1 MKSAARLTAWNA
13 SCQDLAYE
21 ETREVEIEAGSRV
34 LFWGCAMRRRTM
46 TNIIFVL
53 AILACLS
60 GSANAAATANEYRE
74 NCHQYLDN
82 KDSGKAGLCLGY
94 AAGFMDG
101 VSGAKFTSKDTLYTV
116 SFREGV
122 TAKQVLLAV
131 VAYIDKHPE
140 ILHRPIWSVFIDA
153 LMESKL
159 LVATPDKDLH
169 SHNVQ

>member
-1 MKSAARLTAWNA
+1 MK
-13 SCQDLAYE
+13 
-21 ETREVEIEAGSRV
+21 
-34 LFWGCAMRRRTM
+34 
-46 TNIIFVL
+46 NIILVL
-53 AILACLS
+53 TILVCFSAR
-60 GSANAAATANEYRE
+60 ANAAVTANEYRE

-101 VSGAKFTSKDTLYTV
+101 VSGAKFTSNDTVYTV

-131 VAYIDKHPE
+131 VAYIDKRPE
-140 ILHRPIWSVFIDA
+140 ILHQPIWSVFIDA

-159 LVATPDKDLH
+159 LVAKPDKDLH
-169 SHNVQ
+169 SRNVQ

>member
-1 MKSAARLTAWNA
+1 ME
-13 SCQDLAYE
+13 CVPPGMAYE
-21 ETREVEIEAGSRV
+21 ETREVEIEAGWRV
-34 LFWGCAMRRRTM
+34 FVWGCAMRTGRTM
-46 TNIIFVL
+46 RNIIFVL
-53 AILACLS
+53 AILVCFSAP
-60 GSANAAATANEYRE
+60 ANAAVTANEYRE
-74 NCHQYLDN
+74 NCHQYLDD

>member
-1 MKSAARLTAWNA
+1 MKYTILVLSMLVCFSAR
-13 SCQDLAYE
+13 
-21 ETREVEIEAGSRV
+21 
-34 LFWGCAMRRRTM
+34 
-46 TNIIFVL
+46 
-53 AILACLS
+53 
-60 GSANAAATANEYRE
+60 ANAAVTANEYRE

-82 KDSGKAGLCLGY
+82 KDSGQAGLCLGY

-101 VSGAKFTSKDTLYTV
+101 VSGAKFTSKGTVYTV

-140 ILHRPIWSVFIDA
+140 ILHKPIWSVFIDA

-159 LVATPDKDLH
+159 LVAKADKDLH
-169 SHNVQ
+169 

>member
-1 MKSAARLTAWNA
+1 MKYTILVLSILVCFSAR
-13 SCQDLAYE
+13 
-21 ETREVEIEAGSRV
+21 
-34 LFWGCAMRRRTM
+34 
-46 TNIIFVL
+46 
-53 AILACLS
+53 
-60 GSANAAATANEYRE
+60 ANAAVTANEYRE

-82 KDSGKAGLCLGY
+82 KDSGQAGLCLGY

-101 VSGAKFTSKDTLYTV
+101 VSGAKFTSKGTVYTV

-140 ILHRPIWSVFIDA
+140 ILHKPIWSVFIDA

-159 LVATPDKDLH
+159 LVAKADKDLH
-169 SHNVQ
+169 

>member
-1 MKSAARLTAWNA
+1 MKTRKAMKYTILVLSILVCFSAR
-13 SCQDLAYE
+13 
-21 ETREVEIEAGSRV
+21 
-34 LFWGCAMRRRTM
+34 
-46 TNIIFVL
+46 
-53 AILACLS
+53 
-60 GSANAAATANEYRE
+60 ANAAVTANEYRE

-82 KDSGKAGLCLGY
+82 KDSGQAGLCLGY

-101 VSGAKFTSKDTLYTV
+101 VSGAKLTSKGTVYTV

-140 ILHRPIWSVFIDA
+140 ILHKPIWSVFIDA

-159 LVATPDKDLH
+159 LVAKPDKGLH
-169 SHNVQ
+169 

>member
-1 MKSAARLTAWNA
+1 MK
-13 SCQDLAYE
+13 
-21 ETREVEIEAGSRV
+21 
-34 LFWGCAMRRRTM
+34 
-46 TNIIFVL
+46 NIILVL
-53 AILACLS
+53 SILVCFSAR
-60 GSANAAATANEYRE
+60 ANAAVTANEYRE

-82 KDSGKAGLCLGY
+82 KDSGQAGLCLGY

-101 VSGAKFTSKDTLYTV
+101 VSGAKFTSKGTVYTV

-140 ILHRPIWSVFIDA
+140 ILHKPIWSVFIDA

-159 LVATPDKDLH
+159 LDAKPDKDLH
-169 SHNVQ
+169 

>member
-1 MKSAARLTAWNA
+1 MK
-13 SCQDLAYE
+13 
-21 ETREVEIEAGSRV
+21 
-34 LFWGCAMRRRTM
+34 
-46 TNIIFVL
+46 NIILVL
-53 AILACLS
+53 TILVCFS
-60 GSANAAATANEYRE
+60 GRANAAVTANEYRE

-140 ILHRPIWSVFIDA
+140 ILHKPIWGVFIDA
-153 LMESKL
+153 LMESNL
-159 LVATPDKDLH
+159 LVAKPDKDLH
-169 SHNVQ
+169 SRKVQ